1 MRTEAWRLAPGGPEF
16 TLAAG
21 RLAGLGPDS
30 LVLEAG
36 CGMGLTATELAKYF
50 GCRVEAFD
58 LFPDFIRRAEQLAAT
73 QEVSDRI
80 RFHCADILRQ
90 PLQECG
96 CDFAAADGGVL
107 TAVADREKLLRLL
120 CHALKPGGHL
130 YLTDLTVHPFAPEP
144 VAAYYR
150 HLRTGSEQLYRRL
163 LPQLGMKIIFTCLL
177 PESAWRR
184 YFLDISRAARRQAG
198 FLKQPEIAAKVL
210 KEATV
215 HYRQGGRGIVNYLL
229 VLAEKICA

>member
-16 TLAAG
+16 TLTAG
-21 RLAGLGPDS
+21 RLAGLGPDAK
-30 LVLEAG
+30 VLEAG
-36 CGMGLTATELAKYF
+36 CGMGLTAVELAKHF

-58 LFPDFIRRAEQLAAT
+58 LFPDFIRRAEQLAAD
-73 QEVSDRI
+73 QGVSDRI
-80 RFHCADILRQ
+80 SFRCADILRCQ
-90 PLQECG
+90 PAAGC

-107 TAVADREKLLRLL
+107 TAVADREELLRLL
-120 CHALKPGGHL
+120 CHALKPGGNL
-130 YLTDLTVHPFAPEP
+130 YLTDLTVHPYAPEP

-150 HLRTGSEQLYRRL
+150 HLRTGSEPLYRHL
-163 LPQLGMKIIFTCLL
+163 LPRLGMEIIFTCLL

-184 YFLDISRAARRQAG
+184 YFCDISRAARRRAG

-215 HYRQGGRGIVNYLL
+215 HYRQGGRGNANYLL